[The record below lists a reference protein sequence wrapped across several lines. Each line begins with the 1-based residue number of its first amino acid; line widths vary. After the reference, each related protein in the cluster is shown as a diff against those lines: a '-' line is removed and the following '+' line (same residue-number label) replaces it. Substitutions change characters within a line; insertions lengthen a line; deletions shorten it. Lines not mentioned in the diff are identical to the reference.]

1 MAAKTDIARKLKKL
15 GVDVVEEAV
24 NTAMDVDC
32 PLSVRAKIWCELIQY
47 TQPKLKAIE
56 ITGKKGGPVQLDLF
70 DWRVLTRQS
79 GNGQN

>member
-1 MAAKTDIARKLKKL
+1 MAKTDIARKLKKL
-15 GVDVVEEAV
+15 GVDIVEEAV
-24 NTAMDVDC
+24 KTAMDVDC